1 MKINHAI
8 LHVFDFQSC
17 TKSFSGAELDLDDRR
32 VKRYVGT
39 QARRAL
45 RSIDGRHGTFND
57 DSVFADELRRYFSG
71 QDDFVG
77 LSTRVGDF
85 LSGELGHMEKPASTD
100 LLVVDF
106 DEKVRPDAVH
116 ADGLHGETSDDAAQV
131 SGSDSDAGTASP
143 FEDDDA
149 ELGAYDADA
158 DDAGLGTDDADL
170 DAAFEGRTKRYLAL
184 ILLEIKPV
192 YVHETEY
199 GSSDHATNE
208 IVYRQAVMPNPSQK
222 VSSYA
227 VIEAD
232 SLDIILQEK
241 LRDIAGEEK
250 MLLADGLLRCD
261 AGASAKEAFQAVTDV
276 VEDLADEFGQ
286 NSAVALSKA
295 KYYASEHEDECFDT
309 EEMAREIFGDDTVQQ
324 RRFSEAIE
332 EGTLPD
338 QMRMDHDAAK
348 RITRSH
354 KIRTSTGIVLTFPS
368 EYCKNPDLIEF
379 IEESDGTMSIEL
391 RHIDHIENA

>member
-17 TKSFSGAELDLDDRR
+17 TKTLSVSELDLDDRR

-45 RSIDGRHGTFND
+45 RSIDGKHGTFND
-57 DSVFADELRRYFSG
+57 DSVFADELSRYFSG
-71 QDDFVG
+71 QDDFIG
-77 LSTRVGDF
+77 LSTRVGEF
-85 LSGELGHMEKPASTD
+85 LAGELGHTEKPVSTD

-106 DEKVRPDAVH
+106 EENVQLGSTGTGTEH
-116 ADGLHGETSDDAAQV
+116 ADEANADGDAAAA
-131 SGSDSDAGTASP
+131 DAASP
-143 FEDDDA
+143 FEDGDA
-149 ELGAYDADA
+149 ATDVYEADAAGLGA
-158 DDAGLGTDDADL
+158 DDADSDDAAL
-170 DAAFEGRTKRYLAL
+170 DAVFEGQTKRYLAL

-199 GSSDHATNE
+199 GSGENATNE

-222 VSSYA
+222 VSAFA
-227 VIEAD
+227 VVEAE
-232 SLDIILQEK
+232 SLDIVLQEK
-241 LRDIAGEEK
+241 PRVISGEEK

-261 AGASAKEAFQAVTDV
+261 AGASTKETFQAVTDV

-348 RITRSH
+348 RMTRNH

-391 RHIDHIENA
+391 HHIDHIENA